1 MFMWKEIIDNAR
13 TTRLAVKR
21 SDRKFNNVELNYM
34 FVDIDIDINIDIDIE
49 RFWNVKN
56 DVWLIVNVVVMMFQ

>member
-13 TTRLAVKR
+13 TTRLTLKR

-34 FVDIDIDINIDIDIE
+34 FVDIDIDININIDIE
-49 RFWNVKN
+49 RFWDVKN
-56 DVWLIVNVVVMMFQ
+56 NVLLIVNVVVMIFQ